1 MCASFFRG
9 TQLDQNVK
17 FQDKNKKLMKEWS
30 WPKIFDQ
37 KVDVSKVNLTKINA
51 WIEQRITELLGDDDD
66 IVINFAI
73 SQLEESTKNAT
84 NKFLCPKN
92 MQISLTGFLTKN
104 TAIFMEEL
112 WALLLSAQSQP
123 DGIPPELQQLSR
135 QKEAIAS
142 GLNDEAKQKLQK
154 FKDIAEMNF
163 KSKKGSR
170 FTDGN
175 ENADVDAAERYRQSI
190 LKERQSEA

>member
-1 MCASFFRG
+1 
-9 TQLDQNVK
+9 
-17 FQDKNKKLMKEWS
+17 MKEWS